1 VFVGIVQACRKI
13 PRLHSLRQNGNEL
26 PVTVSQIIALV
37 IFVALGIAA
46 AKVFHPPAP
55 EAVA

>member
-1 VFVGIVQACRKI
+1 
-13 PRLHSLRQNGNEL
+13 L
-26 PVTVSQIIALV
+26 PVTVSQIVALV